1 MKRRRS
7 TADEIARRVRQA
19 TPPQPTERSRF
30 TIRVVPGHSLGPI
43 DWKNVEKVGFMEH
56 ERFIPQAELA
66 GPQSPRS
73 LWPKLLALFFFVIA
87 LAIFI
92 RWVAS

>member
-1 MKRRRS
+1 MKRRKS
-7 TADEIARRVRQA
+7 TAGEIARRVRHG

-30 TIRVVPGHSLGPI
+30 TIRVVPHHSLEQI
-43 DWKNVEKVGFMEH
+43 DPKKVEKVGFIEYGT
-56 ERFIPQAELA
+56 FKLQAALA
-66 GPQSPRS
+66 EPRSPRS
-73 LWPKLLALFFFVIA
+73 LWPKLLALFCFAIA